1 MESYLNMQ
9 TITQLKKTLSETI
22 AYHDY
27 NLVCDEVIELS
38 VALDHMMLPI
48 FQSQLDFYNQVTTK
62 MKYYP
67 F

>member
-1 MESYLNMQ
+1 MQ